1 MLVTLIIHLL
11 IFLQE
16 GNADM
21 AQLLLDYGAEPLQVG
36 ALANPALLLDVS
48 LLFFF
53 QANAKH
59 GASALHFAKSAE
71 ASIIFHALNNSTNA
85 INKIK

>member
-11 IFLQE
+11 IFFQE

-48 LLFFF
+48 LFFF

>member
-1 MLVTLIIHLL
+1 M
-11 IFLQE
+11 QE

-48 LLFFF
+48 LFFF

>member
-48 LLFFF
+48 LFFF

>member
-1 MLVTLIIHLL
+1 
-11 IFLQE
+11 
-16 GNADM
+16 M

-48 LLFFF
+48 LFFF

>member
-48 LLFFF
+48 LFFF

-59 GASALHFAKSAE
+59 GASALHFAKSVE
-71 ASIIFHALNNSTNA
+71 ASIIFYALNNLTNA